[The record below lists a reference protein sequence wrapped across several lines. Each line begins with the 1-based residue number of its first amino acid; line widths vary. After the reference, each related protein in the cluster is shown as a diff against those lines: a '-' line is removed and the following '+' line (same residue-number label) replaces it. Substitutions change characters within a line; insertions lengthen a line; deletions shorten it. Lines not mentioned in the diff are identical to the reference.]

1 MSKKYSAHLVLWFL
15 IQLLT
20 KVECQTTL
28 FKPIQRRGHTATLID
43 DKLYIL
49 GGRNKDYPEVGNE
62 FFYTDVSVPFN
73 TKNILWNDLTSINAV
88 PKHNAAAS
96 VRGGANN
103 KTLFLYGGL
112 PYADNEVTMSLVYTF
127 DTLSNSWSIPT
138 INGGNTIRKDNL
150 KAIVD
155 DNGKMYLFGG
165 QSNETITNDMLILD
179 TINLKWGIGSS
190 INAPSPRVVYGATY
204 VSNQFLLYIG
214 GFISS
219 GTDGVSLSLKEIY
232 FYDMV
237 KNTRETS
244 GSIPSDRDAFSAV
257 LALDGQQVIIFGGT
271 NNLNNLKPQE
281 ALYVLNLANYEWY
294 IPKIT
299 GIIPGS
305 RYWHK
310 ANVIGRY
317 MVISFG
323 FSYDK
328 NVDKDILLLNISNNE
343 EYMWTNYFDPNV
355 PTTVASK
362 VTTNSSTTATPTNVS
377 SGISIPIIV
386 GATVAILLDAIFLL
400 LGGFYFYKWKKNKK
414 ENICAIPTSGHAG
427 DIDFNKEA
435 STFPIMRSVNNSRK
449 ERISAIPANNAYYY
463 EQKPLPIPEN
473 IYGYGQ
479 QTVPI
484 HENNNSIAIS
494 SGNNQRSSEQHID
507 LENLKNDIIQVV

>member
-214 GFISS
+214 
-219 GTDGVSLSLKEIY
+219 
-232 FYDMV
+232 
-237 KNTRETS
+237 
-244 GSIPSDRDAFSAV
+244 
-257 LALDGQQVIIFGGT
+257 T

-317 MVISFG
+317 MVISF
-323 FSYDK
+323 
-328 NVDKDILLLNISNNE
+328 
-343 EYMWTNYFDPNV
+343 
-355 PTTVASK
+355 
-362 VTTNSSTTATPTNVS
+362 
-377 SGISIPIIV
+377 
-386 GATVAILLDAIFLL
+386 
-400 LGGFYFYKWKKNKK
+400 
-414 ENICAIPTSGHAG
+414 G